1 MPSPRNSSAFPSTTT
16 ICSGVCFKNSLMIIH
31 PAQPHT
37 ARTTQS
43 NPHNNPSQETRPFQS
58 QSPNNEVIHSVN
70 IPSQSCHPSLARSPP
85 DVRRVQHHQ
94 HRVQAHPLNRQLG
107 DHINVPRVRAAR
119 IQGGHGSGCPSQRR
133 RRQRHA
139 GRGNTLV
146 LLEQCPKRAPQFT
159 PPSL

>member
-1 MPSPRNSSAFPSTTT
+1 MPSPRNCSAFPSTTT

-43 NPHNNPSQETRPFQS
+43 NPHNNPSQKTRPFQS

-85 DVRRVQHHQ
+85 HVGQIHLHQDRIQTHPHH
-94 HRVQAHPLNRQLG
+94 RQLRDVVDCLVGHRTGLEGG
-107 DHINVPRVRAAR
+107 D
-119 IQGGHGSGCPSQRR
+119 GGLGAGDSVGRH
-133 RRQRHA
+133 RQA
-139 GRGNTLV
+139 
-146 LLEQCPKRAPQFT
+146 
-159 PPSL
+159 